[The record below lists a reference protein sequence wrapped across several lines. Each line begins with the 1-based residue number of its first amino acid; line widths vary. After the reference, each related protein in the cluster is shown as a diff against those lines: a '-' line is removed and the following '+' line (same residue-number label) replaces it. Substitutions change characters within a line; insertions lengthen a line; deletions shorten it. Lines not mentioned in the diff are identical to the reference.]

1 MQSQVQ
7 RSHQSQ
13 TDVISSALQT
23 MSFPKSDAEYEK
35 DLKLAFTFESEIL
48 NDTQS
53 SKCKILILN
62 WNFFFSNEIC
72 G

>member
-7 RSHQSQ
+7 RSHPSQS
-13 TDVISSALQT
+13 DVSLSLQT

-53 SKCKILILN
+53 SELNTLIQVLKLDD
-62 WNFFFSNEIC
+62 FIRTY
-72 G
+72 

>member
-7 RSHQSQ
+7 RSHASQS
-13 TDVISSALQT
+13 DALSSALQT

-53 SKCKILILN
+53 SKCERLT
-62 WNFFFSNEIC
+62 SV
-72 G
+72 